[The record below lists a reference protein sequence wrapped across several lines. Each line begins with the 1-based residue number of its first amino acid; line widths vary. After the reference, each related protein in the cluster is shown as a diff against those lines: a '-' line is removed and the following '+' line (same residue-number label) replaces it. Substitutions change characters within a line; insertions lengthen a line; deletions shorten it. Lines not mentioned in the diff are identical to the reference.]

1 MPYRLDIPGA
11 SDAVLDRL
19 VDLGAIDVEASDAG
33 VAALMPDHV
42 APAEVTRRLDGRVVT
57 TSAATARDN
66 GSVWLLAPR
75 LARVGRLV
83 VAPPGAAADA
93 EAIRI
98 EDTGAFGTG
107 HHPTTRLCLEALDE
121 EIHAAPPARVL
132 DVGTGS
138 GILAIAALR
147 LGVPRV
153 VGVDLDDEAL
163 AAAARNARLNGVADR
178 LWLVRGGPEA
188 VTGAW
193 PLLVANILA
202 APLVAMAPAL
212 ARRLA
217 HHGTLIL
224 SGIADTL
231 VTEVR
236 VACERSGLQVVRTA
250 AQGGWV
256 ALVARASW

>member
-11 SDAVLDRL
+11 TDTVLDRL
-19 VDLGAIDVEASDAG
+19 VDLGALDVESSGAG
-33 VAALMPDHV
+33 IAALMPDHV
-42 APAEVTRRLDGRVVT
+42 APADVARLLDGRAVT
-57 TSAATARDN
+57 TSVATARDN

-75 LARVGRLV
+75 VARAGRLV
-83 VAPPGAAADA
+83 VAPPGVPADPD
-93 EAIRI
+93 AIRI
-98 EDTGAFGTG
+98 EDAGAFGTG
-107 HHPTTRLCLEALDE
+107 HHPTTRLCLEALEDE
-121 EIHAAPPARVL
+121 IRAAPPARLL

-178 LWLVRGGPEA
+178 LRLVRGGPEA
-188 VTGAW
+188 LAGAW

-202 APLVAMAPAL
+202 APLIALAPAL

-217 HHGTLIL
+217 RRGTLIL
-224 SGIADTL
+224 SGIADAL
-231 VTEVR
+231 ESEVR

-250 AQGGWV
+250 AQGGWI